1 MKPTNLVTE
10 VKQQLERLFDEL
22 LIHDGYGDLRL
33 EIRILK
39 RGQKEIILH
48 CGKQHRYVVDFQ
60 SIVNKLPK
68 NEVNNQ

>member
-10 VKQQLERLFDEL
+10 VKQQLESLFDEL
-22 LIHDGYGDLRL
+22 LAHDGYGDLRL

-60 SIVNKLPK
+60 PT
-68 NEVNNQ
+68 VNNLQSNGSQ